1 LREADV
7 GKSRGEV
14 TVPRLAE
21 LNSYVPVNLL
31 EGQGE
36 ITTDMIKN
44 FQVVV
49 LTNTTLSKQIEI
61 DEYCHNN
68 GIAFIAADVRGLFG
82 LVASSTWLTCL
93 VGHRADFAAH
103 LHSSYAFNDFGPK
116 FTCVD
121 PTGENPLSGI
131 IASIDKVST
140 PHNQVA
146 S

>member
-1 LREADV
+1 VSCLPPVLWTVTHCNLDCIQFFLREADV

-82 LVASSTWLTCL
+82 LVTRSSSLIRSEL
-93 VGHRADFAAH
+93 
-103 LHSSYAFNDFGPK
+103 
-116 FTCVD
+116 
-121 PTGENPLSGI
+121 I
-131 IASIDKVST
+131 
-140 PHNQVA
+140 
-146 S
+146 

>member
-1 LREADV
+1 V

-82 LVASSTWLTCL
+82 LVTPSRMLTRSELMSIFVCMAVTLSTIS
-93 VGHRADFAAH
+93 VRNSPA
-103 LHSSYAFNDFGPK
+103 
-116 FTCVD
+116 
-121 PTGENPLSGI
+121 
-131 IASIDKVST
+131 
-140 PHNQVA
+140 
-146 S
+146 